1 MNQGPAAAR
10 MRRSRCLNHTDGVTE
25 SNASGDPLARLLKPE
40 RSVAIVAVD
49 PADEPVWLRSGD
61 WRLFARPS
69 RTDGRGVE
77 LERFEL
83 PDGSALTASWSDGD
97 GVLSLPFT
105 PGDAYEGYVSERW
118 QPEDGAGLS
127 SRQLGLYYAVKRFI
141 PRSVQLAARR
151 RLIRS
156 RPLPDFP
163 SWPYEPG
170 VERLLRFYARCL
182 LLALGETE
190 ERFRWFWPD
199 SYRAALILTHDVES
213 EEGLRKA
220 VEIADLEEER
230 GLRSSFNIVAR
241 WYPIDRGIVR
251 ELAERGFELGVHGVY
266 HDRSM
271 FASREAFD
279 EQLPVVRQT
288 AAELGA
294 VGFRSPATHR
304 VHDWLGDLPVSYD
317 CSVPHS
323 DPYEPQPG
331 GCCSPWPFFVGDVVE
346 LPWTMAQDHTL
357 FTLLGHESIDLWV
370 AQLERIEVAHGL
382 VQLLTHPDPGYL
394 GDLKKRA
401 LYREFLD
408 VVADRPGLWRALP
421 REVAQW
427 WRDRDSGR
435 DERITQGTIRL
446 TDTDVLIDPPQAA

>member
-1 MNQGPAAAR
+1 M
-10 MRRSRCLNHTDGVTE
+10 TE
-25 SNASGDPLARLLKPE
+25 LDADPLARLLQAE
-40 RSVAIVAVD
+40 RSVAIAAAD
-49 PADEPVWLRSGD
+49 PAGERAWLRSGS
-61 WRLFARPS
+61 WRVFARPS
-69 RTDGRGVE
+69 RAALGRGDE

-83 PDGSALTASWSDGD
+83 DDGRVLTARWDD
-97 GVLSLPFT
+97 ADRVLTLPFT
-105 PGDAYEGYVSERW
+105 PGDAYESYVSEGW
-118 QPEDGAGLS
+118 QADGGAGLS

-156 RPLPDFP
+156 RPPPEFP
-163 SWPYEPG
+163 SWPYEQG

-182 LLALGETE
+182 LLVLGETE

-199 SYRAALILTHDVES
+199 SQRAALILTHDVES
-213 EEGLRKA
+213 EDGLRKA
-220 VEIADLEEER
+220 VELADLEEER

-241 WYPIDRGIVR
+241 WYPIDPGIVR
-251 ELAERGFELGVHGVY
+251 ELDERGFELGVHGVH

-271 FASREAFD
+271 FSSRESF
-279 EQLPVVRQT
+279 ERQVPVVRET
-288 AAELGA
+288 AAALGA

-304 VHDWLGDLPVSYD
+304 VHDWLGDLPVAYD

-370 AQLERIEVAHGL
+370 TQLERLEAAHGL

-394 GDLKKRA
+394 GDPKKRGF
-401 LYREFLD
+401 YREFLD
-408 VVADRPGLWRALP
+408 VVADRPGLWRVLP
-421 REVAQW
+421 REVAEW
-427 WRDRDSGR
+427 WRNRDSGR
-435 DERITQGTIRL
+435 DNRIRQGTIRL
-446 TDTDVLIDPPQAA
+446 ADADYASIEPPA

>member
-1 MNQGPAAAR
+1 M
-10 MRRSRCLNHTDGVTE
+10 
-25 SNASGDPLARLLKPE
+25 
-40 RSVAIVAVD
+40 
-49 PADEPVWLRSGD
+49 
-61 WRLFARPS
+61 
-69 RTDGRGVE
+69 
-77 LERFEL
+77 
-83 PDGSALTASWSDGD
+83 
-97 GVLSLPFT
+97 
-105 PGDAYEGYVSERW
+105 
-118 QPEDGAGLS
+118 
-127 SRQLGLYYAVKRFI
+127 KRFI

-156 RPLPDFP
+156 RPLPEFP
-163 SWPYEPG
+163 SWPYEHG

-190 ERFRWFWPD
+190 LRFRWFWPG
-199 SYRAALILTHDVES
+199 SHRAALALTHDVES
-213 EEGLRKA
+213 EEGLRLA
-220 VEIADLEEER
+220 VELADLEEER

-241 WYPIDRGIVR
+241 WYPIDWGIVR
-251 ELAERGFELGVHGVY
+251 ELGERGFELGVHGVY

-271 FASREAFD
+271 FSSREAFD
-279 EQLPVVRQT
+279 EQLPVVRET
-288 AAELGA
+288 AAKLGA

-304 VHDWLGDLPVSYD
+304 VHDWLGDLPVAYD

-370 AQLERIEVAHGL
+370 RQLERLEAAYGL

-394 GDLKKRA
+394 GDAKKRTF
-401 LYREFLD
+401 YREFLD

-421 REVAQW
+421 REVAEW
-427 WRDRDSGR
+427 WRGRDSGE
-435 DERITQGTIRL
+435 DGRITQGTIRL
-446 TDTDVLIDPPQAA
+446 GDKAEHASIEPPAA